1 MRILALDTA
10 LEACS
15 VAVIDEDMVIA
26 QETAGMLRGH
36 AEALMPMVARVVEA
50 AGGFADIERL
60 VVAVGPGSFTGLR
73 VAISAARALALGLGK
88 PCIGIS
94 TLSAIAAPYL
104 DPADGQPVAAVIDA
118 RHGNVYF
125 QLFASNARSLI
136 EARCLPVRDA
146 ARMLGGGTIQIA
158 GPGAALLGQ
167 EATAMGASFTVVDT
181 RPAADIVWI
190 GILGAA
196 ADPREA
202 PPAPL
207 YLKPPDVTPQTG
219 GRVARQ

>member
-15 VAVIDEDMVIA
+15 VAVLDEEMVVA
-26 QETAGMLRGH
+26 HETIGMLRGH

-50 AGGFADIERL
+50 AGGFSGLERI
-60 VVAVGPGSFTGLR
+60 VVTVGPGSFTGLR

-88 PCIGIS
+88 PCVGIS
-94 TLSAIAAPYL
+94 TLAALAAPHL
-104 DPADGQPVAAVIDA
+104 DPSDGQPVATVIDA
-118 RHGNVYF
+118 RHGNLYF

-136 EARCLPVRDA
+136 EARCLPARDA
-146 ARMLGGGTIQIA
+146 ARMLGGGTVKIA
-158 GPGAALLGQ
+158 GPGAAILAQ
-167 EATAMGASFTVVDT
+167 EATEMGASYTLVDT
-181 RPAADIVWI
+181 RPAPDIVWV

-219 GRVARQ
+219 GRVARL